1 MMDRNE
7 HFTSLPSALYKL
19 NDIEQVVSAQREFVP
34 AGVAEANDAK
44 CRRFHSEKLRRTR
57 SMVDQGNA
65 ELHVSCWVTPQG
77 MLNDRYVYKR
87 ERLYKGMNGRYVER
101 FTAPGGESYIFKPLT
116 HQGQH
121 GRELWMAEHVLAH
134 LPPIYPRL
142 IASSVREATPD
153 QSWIIYEDL
162 GELVHDS
169 REEIML
175 AAAVHMT
182 EWHTLSVA
190 DWGELPCVGQKPPIR
205 DMLDDLLVQ
214 KESAADLLTKLEIT
228 LSPSDWD
235 NIAALIHTAEEELP
249 RVLCHGDLHPGNMAD
264 VNGRL
269 VIIDWEHAHLNTALW
284 DMYHLVDL
292 SHPLFPRTV
301 MPELRE
307 RIIDVYLDG
316 LERHSVQ
323 VDRVTFKRWYR
334 AYAIVFSLWMLRLI
348 DGDLRSADCV
358 WPEEQL
364 RNQWNETA
372 ATLGQCMN
380 RLFGDFA

>member
-1 MMDRNE
+1 VNGVNE
-7 HFTSLPSALYKL
+7 DVQAH
-19 NDIEQVVSAQREFVP
+19 R
-34 AGVAEANDAK
+34 
-44 CRRFHSEKLRRTR
+44 
-57 SMVDQGNA
+57 
-65 ELHVSCWVTPQG
+65 WVTPAG
-77 MLNDRYVYKR
+77 TLNEQYITSR
-87 ERLYKGMNGRYVER
+87 ERLYKGMNGKYVER
-101 FTAPGGESYIFKPLT
+101 FTVHTGESYIFKPLT
-116 HQGQH
+116 NPAQH
-121 GRELWMAEHVLAH
+121 GREQWMSRHVLSV
-134 LPPIYPRL
+134 LPPIYPAL
-142 IASSVREATPD
+142 IAASDREINAE

-169 REEIML
+169 REETML
-175 AAAVHMT
+175 AAAVHMA

-190 DWGELPCVGQKPPIR
+190 DWTELPRVGQKPPIR
-205 DMLDDLLVQ
+205 DMLNDLLGQ
-214 KESAADLLTKLEIT
+214 KESTADLLSKLEIS
-228 LSPSDWD
+228 LSPSDWN

-284 DMYHLVDL
+284 DVYHLVDL

-301 MPELRE
+301 TPELRE

-323 VDRVTFKRWYR
+323 VERVSFKRWYS

-364 RNQWNETA
+364 QNQWHETA
-372 ATLGQCMN
+372 MTLKQCMKQCC
-380 RLFGDFA
+380 RE

>member
-1 MMDRNE
+1 M
-7 HFTSLPSALYKL
+7 
-19 NDIEQVVSAQREFVP
+19 
-34 AGVAEANDAK
+34 G
-44 CRRFHSEKLRRTR
+44 
-57 SMVDQGNA
+57 DQGNA

-77 MLNDRYVYKR
+77 MLNDHYVCKR

-116 HQGQH
+116 HHGQH
-121 GRELWMAEHVLAH
+121 GREQWMAEHVLVH

-142 IASSVREATPD
+142 IAASVRDAAPD
-153 QSWIIYEDL
+153 QSWLIYEDL
-162 GELVHDS
+162 GQLVHDL
-169 REEIML
+169 RENTL
-175 AAAVHMT
+175 SAAAVNMA
-182 EWHTLSVA
+182 EWHTIPVSGW
-190 DWGELPCVGQKPPIR
+190 DEMPHEGQKPPIR
-205 DMLDDLLVQ
+205 NMLDELLGQKRATEDMLF
-214 KESAADLLTKLEIT
+214 KLGMT

-235 NIAALIHTAEEELP
+235 SMITLIRKAEEELP

-269 VIIDWEHAHLNTALW
+269 VIIDWEHAHLNTPLW
-284 DMYHLVDL
+284 DVYHLVDL

-301 MPELRE
+301 TPELRE

-323 VDRVTFKRWYR
+323 VDRVTFKRWYS

-348 DGDLRSADCV
+348 DGDLRSPDCV

-364 RNQWNETA
+364 RNQWQETV
-372 ATLGQCMN
+372 ATLEQCMN
-380 RLFGDFA
+380 QLFTE